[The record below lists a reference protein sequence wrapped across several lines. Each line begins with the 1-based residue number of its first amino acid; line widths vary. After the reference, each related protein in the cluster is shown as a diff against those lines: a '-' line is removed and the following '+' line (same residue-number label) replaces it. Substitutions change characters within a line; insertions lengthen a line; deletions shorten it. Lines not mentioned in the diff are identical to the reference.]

1 MKKALL
7 ALLLALLTMVPA
19 GAGIPDRTTP
29 PRPGLPPALKMPP
42 VVKRQLPNGIPV
54 WFVQR
59 NKVPLVSV
67 NLLFRA
73 GAMQDPV
80 GQAGL
85 ASFTTAC
92 LDEGAGARD
101 SLEFADA
108 VDMLGADLSANCSF
122 DGTVVG
128 LEVPTARL
136 EPALD
141 LMADMVLRPR
151 FAQADIDRLRA
162 RFLTSFL
169 QMRMDPSS
177 LANAA
182 FLRAVYGE
190 HHRYGTSSSGT
201 AAQFAGLTRQD
212 LLDFHRQLCHPALA
226 SFVVTGDVE
235 PDQVMKLLG
244 SRFGSWKAS
253 GPALSDVP
261 TRAVPARGR
270 GIFLVDRPDSPQSVL
285 RVGMVG
291 VERATPDFFP
301 LQILN
306 TVLGGSFTSRLNQNL
321 RERNGFTYGA
331 SSSFAMRRA
340 PGPFLVSTSVQADKT
355 GAALGEIL
363 SELEAIRQP
372 IPEPELLKAR
382 SYAAYSFPGEFETCT
397 DLAAQVLEMQLY
409 GLPDSY
415 FSEYVAR
422 LLEVDAASTA
432 RAATRTLVP
441 EDMALVVVGDARV
454 VTPQLESLGLGQV
467 RILEVDEFLG
477 PAIQIPPARP

>member
-1 MKKALL
+1 MKRFLL
-7 ALLLALLTMVPA
+7 TLLLALLTLAPA
-19 GAGIPDRTTP
+19 ASQAPDRSAP
-29 PRPGLPPALKMPP
+29 PRPGLPPGLRMPP
-42 VVKRQLPNGIPV
+42 VLKKQLPNGIPV

-59 NKVPLVSV
+59 KKVPLVSV
-67 NLLFRA
+67 HLLFQA

-85 ASFTTAC
+85 ASFMTAC
-92 LDEGAGARD
+92 LDEGAGSRD

-128 LEVPTARL
+128 LEVPSARL

-151 FAQADIDRLRA
+151 FSPAEIDRLRA
-162 RFLTSFL
+162 RMLTSFL
-169 QMRMDPSS
+169 QMRMDPPS

-182 FLRAVYGE
+182 FLWAVYGPDF
-190 HHRYGTSSSGT
+190 RYGTSSSGT
-201 AAQFAGLTRQD
+201 AAQFAALTRQD
-212 LLDFHRQLCHPALA
+212 LVDFHRRLCHPALA

-235 PDQVMKLLG
+235 PERAMALL
-244 SRFGSWKAS
+244 SQRFGGWSAS
-253 GPALSDVP
+253 GPALSQVP
-261 TRAVPARGR
+261 TRAVPTRGS

-355 GAALGEIL
+355 GAALMEIL

-372 IPEPELLKAR
+372 IPEAELEKAR
-382 SYAAYSFPGEFETCT
+382 NYAAYSFPGQFETGT
-397 DLAAQVLEMQLY
+397 DLAARVLEMQMY

-415 FSEYVAR
+415 FSEYVGR
-422 LLEVDAASTA
+422 LLGVDAGAASQ
-432 RAATRTLVP
+432 AAIRTLAP
-441 EDMALVVVGDARV
+441 EAMALVVVGDARV
-454 VTPQLESLGLGQV
+454 VRPQLEALNLGPV
-467 RILEVDEFLG
+467 RVLEIDEFLG
-477 PAIQIPPARP
+477 PAVPIPSAAP